1 MTVVWN
7 VLAII
12 GLAVVGTAG
21 LWLFLCLTVW
31 LG

>member
-1 MTVVWN
+1 MIVWN
-7 VLAII
+7 LLAVI

-31 LG
+31 FG